1 MSILSFPRR
10 LAHVPVKTAGLVL
23 LFVLAFLLVACGGG
37 GGGGGGSASAPP
49 DVVTPMP
56 PVDNPQP
63 TTPPAPLPRNFAAA
77 QSAAGSS
84 GYAQK
89 NVVTVPSPPTSEGM
103 VSIAVA
109 GVTATGTHIS
119 YFVRS
124 EDGLR
129 DEEVAFSVY
138 AAAWGREI
146 RAREN
151 CYNLLSYYRGTPTQ
165 RSYLSFLACR
175 NGGARARL
183 GEYPRQQT
191 VTLSVGTAT
200 QSAAVSIINTIA
212 PGEHITP
219 FAVVT
224 AMGQSTTVSSN
235 AHQATT
241 GLHNVNLPLASGV
254 HVVHSHYDCV
264 HSTTDCYR
272 WLSGSGRVGDEATG
286 QAAELNFVNHVAR
299 SDVAYVW
306 AALPVTISSRA
317 AGFWASA
324 PRAFPELR
332 GKWVVAAAANVA
344 EVNTNEGVRLFAALR
359 DRRASCYGIEEWC
372 LVAHAETPHEA
383 AAKTTGALALMKK
396 RSYDAPMSVLVNI
409 LLDTADKVRA
419 SARDTSPT
427 LQLLGS
433 GVLNTNAALAAVDD
447 MRTANGLALA
457 NARLDIPPVF
467 RGLAKSLRDESIAVR
482 YSGGRYY
489 NHPLA
494 SLVRAQ
500 SAPQMQVNAG
510 DVWEEREVK
519 HGDNF
524 FAVRG
529 GGKAL
534 RAAGVRLGAL
544 EIRRSFGGASSRL
557 PGGGVVAPFF
567 AANDGRNVQ
576 MRLRFGGGFSGF
588 AANGDGGD
596 GYRQVGVLF
605 ERGFGKVGFQS
616 SFSRINEDGALFGG
630 KWGEVAK
637 LRRGGESMQARAK
650 MTFAAG
656 DDVQVFAAAEQLQ
669 TRAATGGII
678 SRINGLRAFGWHT
691 GAAAKDVFRYGDRLR
706 FGLTGETAISD
717 GVAILRMTQTTPGG
731 LRIVERAAPLA
742 SAKHRTVSAAYG
754 FAADENMR
762 WSFAA
767 AHRIGKETRAHLE
780 WRMKL

>member
-1 MSILSFPRR
+1 MSILLFPRR
-10 LAHVPVKTAGLVL
+10 LAHVSVKTAGFIL
-23 LFVLAFLLVACGGG
+23 LFAFAFLLVACGGG

-89 NVVTVPSPPTSEGM
+89 NVVTVPSPPISGGM

-146 RAREN
+146 RARAN
-151 CYNLLSYYRGTPTQ
+151 CYNLLSYYRGNPTQ
-165 RSYLSFLACR
+165 SSYLSFLACQ

-241 GLHNVNLPLASGV
+241 GLHNVNLPLARGV

-264 HSTTDCYR
+264 HSTMDCYR

-344 EVNTNEGVRLFAALR
+344 EVNTNEGVRFFAALR
-359 DRRASCYGIEEWC
+359 NRRASCYGIEEWC

-396 RSYDAPMSVLVNI
+396 RSYDAPMSVIVNI

-419 SARDTSPT
+419 GARDTSPT

-433 GVLNTNAALAAVDD
+433 GVLNTSAALAAVDD

-457 NARLDIPPVF
+457 NARFDIPPVF

-500 SAPQMQVNAG
+500 AAPQMQVNAG

-519 HGDNF
+519 HGENF

-529 GGKAL
+529 GGAKL

-544 EIRRSFGGASSRL
+544 EIRRSFGGAGSRL

-605 ERGFGKVGFQS
+605 ERDFGRVGFQS
-616 SFSRINEDGALFGG
+616 SFSRINENGALLGG

-656 DDVQVFAAAEQLQ
+656 DDVQLFAAAEQLQ

-717 GVAILRMTQTTPGG
+717 GVAILRMTQTTPDG
-731 LRIVERAAPLA
+731 LRTIERPAPLA
-742 SAKHRTVSAAYG
+742 SAKHRTISAAYG
-754 FAADENMR
+754 FTTNENAR
-762 WSFAA
+762 WSLAA
-767 AHRIGKETRAHLE
+767 AHRISGETRAHLE
-780 WRMKL
+780 WRMKF

>member
-1 MSILSFPRR
+1 MSILLFPRR
-10 LAHVPVKTAGLVL
+10 LAHVPVKTAGFIL
-23 LFVLAFLLVACGGG
+23 LFVFALSLAAC

-63 TTPPAPLPRNFAAA
+63 ATPPAPLPRNFAAA
-77 QSAAGSS
+77 QSSESYS

-89 NVVTVPSPPTSEGM
+89 AAAIVAPPSQNTGI
-103 VSIAVA
+103 VSVA
-109 GVTATGTHIS
+109 AAGITATGTHTQYRINPNNDIS
-119 YFVRS
+119 YAHYVSLTYTINARAERCWLAGGHLGACRAS
-124 EDGLR
+124 AGNAIGNPRAIITTLSIGVMEN
-129 DEEVAFSVY
+129 SVVIS
-138 AAAWGREI
+138 AI
-146 RAREN
+146 RAAVPGVSIN
-151 CYNLLSYYRGTPTQ
+151 AFAVATARG
-165 RSYLSFLACR
+165 
-175 NGGARARL
+175 
-183 GEYPRQQT
+183 
-191 VTLSVGTAT
+191 
-200 QSAAVSIINTIA
+200 QSANI
-212 PGEHITP
+212 
-219 FAVVT
+219 
-224 AMGQSTTVSSN
+224 SSN

-241 GLHNVNLPLASGV
+241 GLHNVNLPLARGV

-299 SDVAYVW
+299 NDVAYIW

-344 EVNTNEGVRLFAALR
+344 EVNTNEGARLFAALR
-359 DRRASCYGIEEWC
+359 NRRASCYGIEEWC

-419 SARDTSPT
+419 GARDTSPT

-457 NARLDIPPVF
+457 NARFDIPPVF

-489 NHPLA
+489 NHPLD

-519 HGDNF
+519 HGENF

-544 EIRRSFGGASSRL
+544 EIRRSFGGAGSRL
-557 PGGGVVAPFF
+557 SGGGVVAPFF

-605 ERGFGKVGFQS
+605 ERGFGRVGFQS
-616 SFSRINEDGALFGG
+616 SFSRINENGALLGG
-630 KWGEVAK
+630 KWGAVAK

-656 DDVQVFAAAEQLQ
+656 DDVQLFAAAEQLQ

-706 FGLTGETAISD
+706 FGLTGETTISD
-717 GVAILRMTQTTPGG
+717 GVAILRMTQTTPDG
-731 LRIVERAAPLA
+731 LRTIERPTPLA
-742 SAKHRTVSAAYG
+742 SAKHRTISAVYG
-754 FAADENMR
+754 FTTNENAR

-767 AHRIGKETRAHLE
+767 ARRIGEETRAHLE
-780 WRMKL
+780 WRMKF

>member
-1 MSILSFPRR
+1 MPILSFPRR
-10 LAHVPVKTAGLVL
+10 LAHVPVKTAGFVL
-23 LFVLAFLLVACGGG
+23 LFAFAFLLVACGGG
-37 GGGGGGSASAPP
+37 GGGGGSASAPP
-49 DVVTPMP
+49 EVVTPMP

-63 TTPPAPLPRNFAAA
+63 ATPAPLPRNFAAA
-77 QSAAGSS
+77 QSTEGSS

-89 NVVTVPSPPTSEGM
+89 AAVTVAPPLQNTNI
-103 VSIAVA
+103 VSVAAA
-109 GVTATGTHIS
+109 GVTATGTHTRYRINPNNEIS
-119 YFVRS
+119 YGHYSAV
-124 EDGLR
+124 L
-129 DEEVAFSVY
+129 FSINQ
-138 AAAWGREI
+138 AAARCLQNYSGLDTSTPHYQVLVGSCRGS
-146 RAREN
+146 ARN
-151 CYNLLSYYRGTPTQ
+151 SHGNP
-165 RSYLSFLACR
+165 
-175 NGGARARL
+175 GAITR
-183 GEYPRQQT
+183 
-191 VTLSVGTAT
+191 TLSIGIVENSVVISVILDAAPGVSINAFAVATARG
-200 QSAAVSIINTIA
+200 QSANI
-212 PGEHITP
+212 
-219 FAVVT
+219 
-224 AMGQSTTVSSN
+224 SSN
-235 AHQATT
+235 AHQVTT
-241 GLHNVNLPLASGV
+241 GLHNINLPLASGV

-344 EVNTNEGVRLFAALR
+344 EVGTAEGARLFAALR
-359 DRRASCYGIEEWC
+359 NRRASCYGIEEWC

-409 LLDTADKVRA
+409 MLDTADKVRA
-419 SARDTSPT
+419 GARDTSPT

-447 MRTANGLALA
+447 MRTANGLALE
-457 NARLDIPPVF
+457 NARFDIPPVF
-467 RGLAKSLRDESIAVR
+467 RGLAKSLRNESIAVR

-494 SLVRAQ
+494 SLVRLEA
-500 SAPQMQVNAG
+500 APQMQVNAG

-529 GGKAL
+529 GGAKL

-544 EIRRSFGGASSRL
+544 EIRRSFGGAGSRL

-605 ERGFGKVGFQS
+605 ERGFGRVGFQS
-616 SFSRINEDGALFGG
+616 SFSRINENGALLGG

-656 DDVQVFAAAEQLQ
+656 GDVQVFAAAEQLQ

-717 GVAILRMTQTTPGG
+717 GVAILRMTQTTPDG
-731 LRIVERAAPLA
+731 LRTIERPAPLT
-742 SAKHRTVSAAYG
+742 SAKHRTISAAYG
-754 FAADENMR
+754 FTTNENAR
-762 WSFAA
+762 WSLAA
-767 AHRIGKETRAHLE
+767 AHRISGETRAHLE
-780 WRMKL
+780 WRMKF